1 MIGKEMKMR
10 LGATNIGTTDSTES
24 RIIIFLE
31 PAQRISGRMTSSSF
45 KLCSPVE
52 KKAHDY
58 LTTSKFAT
66 WRSHLATIGQR
77 AACGNGETDTT
88 FPRSTHTGQWRGNGN
103 RVVRY
108 AKYISIYIDMQNAHI
123 NIYQYLSIHLL
134 DLYRTALPGHK
145 KMDAPPGE
153 HGQAGFCWR
162 GLMVVDHLSRY
173 SWLITFLDI
182 VGRSFFLMV
191 FDHFTW
197 WWLIKFLDIVVWSL
211 F

>member
-1 MIGKEMKMR
+1 MEDTMETKLPHMGVHIHYV
-10 LGATNIGTTDSTES
+10 TT
-24 RIIIFLE
+24 L
-31 PAQRISGRMTSSSF
+31 
-45 KLCSPVE
+45 
-52 KKAHDY
+52 
-58 LTTSKFAT
+58 KFAT
-66 WRSHLATIGQR
+66 WESHLATHPGIGQR
-77 AACGNGETDTT
+77 AAYGNGETDGMTET
-88 FPRSTHTGQWRGNGN
+88 RRGNGN

-123 NIYQYLSIHLL
+123 NIYQHLSIHLL

-182 VGRSFFLMV
+182 VGRSFFLLI
-191 FDHFTW
+191 FYHFTW
-197 WWLIKFLDIVVWSL
+197 WWLIKFQDIVVWSL